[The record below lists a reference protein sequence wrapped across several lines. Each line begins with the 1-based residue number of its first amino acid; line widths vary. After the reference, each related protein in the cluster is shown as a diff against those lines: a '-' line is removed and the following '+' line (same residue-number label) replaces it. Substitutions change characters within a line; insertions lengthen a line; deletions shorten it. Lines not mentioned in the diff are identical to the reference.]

1 DTAQSVKEKFGRKL
15 YNALLKGEIP
25 DLNKILDR
33 DDISIMK
40 RAIFTTQRHTLP
52 PVTTHNMI
60 DDSNDPILNTIR
72 RIGLFNNRTDRVKVR
87 SGLLISDTTTI
98 LLLESSSASVDPPFR
113 VDCPCFPTGAYL
125 GLFPQSGSDSP
136 TLVLPLPDLG
146 ARLKKISIFLC
157 MSSFHQNGNKCSRI
171 YIVDR
176 RFRSPDESCNQLTQF
191 LYGFCQQNRRQR
203 IIQRNRT
210 ERLSDLLD
218 WKYLGR

>member
-1 DTAQSVKEKFGRKL
+1 DTAQSVKEKFGKKL

-33 DDISIMK
+33 DDITIMK
-40 RAIFTTQRHTLP
+40 RAIFSTQRHCLP

-60 DDSNDPILNTIR
+60 DDGNDPILNTIR
-72 RIGLFNNRTDRVKVR
+72 RIGLFNNRTDRVKVILHPEFLSSTSPLLPLDYEEFVRGCHLGVFPSYYEPWGYTPGKQSVR
-87 SGLLISDTTTI
+87 SHFQFH
-98 LLLESSSASVDPPFR
+98 SSSP
-113 VDCPCFPTGAYL
+113 
-125 GLFPQSGSDSP
+125 
-136 TLVLPLPDLG
+136 
-146 ARLKKISIFLC
+146 FLC
-157 MSSFHQNGNKCSRI
+157 PSGI

-191 LYGFCQQNRRQR
+191 LYGFCQQSRRQR

-218 WKYLGR
+218 WRYLGR

>member
-33 DDISIMK
+33 DDITIMK
-40 RAIFTTQRHTLP
+40 RAIFSTQRHSLP

-72 RIGLFNNRTDRVKVR
+72 RIGLFNNRTDRVKVTV
-87 SGLLISDTTTI
+87 LP
-98 LLLESSSASVDPPFR
+98 LESSSASADPPFR
-113 VDCPCFPTGAYL
+113 ATGAVVTKAAASL
-125 GLFPQSGSDSP
+125 S
-136 TLVLPLPDLG
+136 LPLPSPCQNCL
-146 ARLKKISIFLC
+146 IFLC
-157 MSSFHQNGNKCSRI
+157 ISPFHQNGNKGCSWI

-218 WKYLGR
+218 WRYLGR

>member
-40 RAIFTTQRHTLP
+40 RAIFSTQRHSLP

-72 RIGLFNNRTDRVKVR
+72 RIGLFNNRTDRVKV
-87 SGLLISDTTTI
+87 TI
-98 LLLESSSASVDPPFR
+98 LPLKSASAAPPFR
-113 VDCPCFPTGAYL
+113 VDCPCFPTGTYL

-136 TLVLPLPDLG
+136 TLVPPWPDLG
-146 ARLKKISIFLC
+146 AMVRSYLQSLSPQPFLC
-157 MSSFHQNGNKCSRI
+157 PSGI